1 MFEFIDVE
9 KTSFP
14 IALHVPTAGCVEG
27 WLLRVETPSAG
38 RRAVADARISKLIHQ
53 IHAGSRGT
61 YGAPRIHAEL
71 GDEHSMR
78 CGRKRVARL
87 CASPSCTASAA
98 VAV

>member
-1 MFEFIDVE
+1 VNPVHVFQFIDAE

-14 IALHVPTAGCVEG
+14 IAFMCRPLGVSKAGYYA
-27 WLLRVETPSAG
+27 WKDRPLAD
-38 RRAVADARISKLIHQ
+38 RAVADARITEVIHH

-71 GDEHSMR
+71 ADEHGIR

-87 CASPSCTASAA
+87 MRIAKL
-98 VAV
+98 